1 VLPRKL
7 AELSVMTVW
16 NPDELRQPLSGD
28 QPGGEDLEY
37 SPLLAGFDAYRLFGQ
52 ATPAEE
58 PPDWGEIRTRAIEA
72 LERTRDLRLLAHVS
86 AAVLRTDG
94 LAAFA
99 DTLGIAADW
108 LEGMWGHVYPLAPDD
123 DVMMR
128 RNALSAFADPMAI
141 VEGLRRLPLVSG
153 RHGTI
158 TLRDI
163 DIATG
168 AVAPGEKDTKLDEA
182 QIEAAFADVADADLA
197 TVHDAA
203 ARAVGGLDRIE
214 KATLAGGGIEAVPD
228 LSRLRPVVVRIERLF
243 RQHVEVRQGTPAT
256 GETGTIGAAEPTAVA
271 IGSIKSRQDAIR
283 ALDAV
288 AEYFRRN
295 EPSSPIPL
303 FVDRAKRLVA
313 KDFLEVLA
321 DIAPDALAQARAAG
335 GVPQAE

>member
-1 VLPRKL
+1 M
-7 AELSVMTVW
+7 ASW
-16 NPDELRQPLSGD
+16 NPDELRQPLAGD

-37 SPLLAGFDAYRLFGQ
+37 SSLLAGLDAYRLFGQ
-52 ATPAEE
+52 ATPPEE
-58 PPDWGEIRTRAIEA
+58 APDWGEIRTQAITA
-72 LERTRDLRLLAHVS
+72 LGRSRDLRLLAHVC

-94 LAAFA
+94 LDAFA
-99 DTLGIAADW
+99 DTLTVAADW
-108 LEGMWGHVYPLAPDD
+108 LETMWPHVYPPASDD

-128 RNALSAFADPMAI
+128 RNALSAFTDPVAI
-141 VEGLRRLPLVSG
+141 IDGLRRLPLVRS
-153 RHGTI
+153 RHGII
-158 TLRDI
+158 TLRDV

-168 AVAPGEKDTKLDEA
+168 VVPPGEKDVKLDDA
-182 QIEAAFADVADADLA
+182 QIDAAFADVADADL
-197 TVHDAA
+197 VKLHESA
-203 ARAVGGLDRIE
+203 ARAMTALDRIE
-214 KATLAGGGIEAVPD
+214 KASLAGGGIEAVPD
-228 LSRLRPVVVRIERLF
+228 LSRLRPVVGRVERVL
-243 RQHVEVRQGTPAT
+243 RQHLAVQQDDSTT
-256 GETGTIGAAEPTAVA
+256 KETTAVGGDGGVTA
-271 IGSIKSRQDAIR
+271 AVVGTIKSRQDAIR